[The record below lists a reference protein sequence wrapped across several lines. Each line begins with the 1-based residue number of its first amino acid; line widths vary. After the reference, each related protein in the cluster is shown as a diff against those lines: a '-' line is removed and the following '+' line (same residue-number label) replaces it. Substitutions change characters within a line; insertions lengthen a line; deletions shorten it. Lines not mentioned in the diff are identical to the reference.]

1 MRTFLPALCLSL
13 LPTVAPAW
21 IADNGLVVEKS
32 AGGFTVPYRGLSGP
46 RDFWCAAGDYVVEAL
61 GLPPD
66 TKIYRTS
73 SPPRRSG
80 QGISFSL
87 SPENAKKP
95 GIVLFSG
102 ERGVSAAHARAF
114 CNILRIERES

>member
-1 MRTFLPALCLSL
+1 MRHLLTAFLLAA
-13 LPTVAPAW
+13 LPTAAPAW
-21 IADNGLVVEKS
+21 LAQNGLVVEPS
-32 AGGFTVPYRGLSGP
+32 AGGFTVPYRGLSGA
-46 RDFWCAAGDYVVEAL
+46 RDFWCAAGDYVVREL
-61 GLPPD
+61 NLPPD
-66 TKIYRTS
+66 TMIFRTS

-102 ERGVSAAHARAF
+102 NRGVSAALAREF
-114 CNILRIERES
+114 CNDLPIEPD

>member
-1 MRTFLPALCLSL
+1 MRTVIAALCISVM
-13 LPTVAPAW
+13 PTVAPAW
-21 IADNGLVVEKS
+21 IAENGLVVERS
-32 AGGFTVPYRGLSGP
+32 AGGFTVPYRGLSGA
-46 RDFWCAAGDYVVEAL
+46 RDFWCAAGDYVVRSL

-87 SPENAKKP
+87 SPENAKRP
-95 GIVLFSG
+95 GIILFSG
-102 ERGVSAAHARAF
+102 ERGVTAAHARGF
-114 CNILRIERES
+114 CNILRLERGS

>member
-1 MRTFLPALCLSL
+1 MRRLSL
-13 LPTVAPAW
+13 VLVLMALPTAAPAW
-21 IADNGLVVEKS
+21 LAQNGLVVEPG
-32 AGGFTVPYRGLSGP
+32 AGGFTVPYRGLSGA
-46 RDFWCAAGDYVVEAL
+46 RDFWCAAGDYVVREL

-66 TKIYRTS
+66 TKIFRTS

-95 GIVLFSG
+95 GILLLSG
-102 ERGVSAAHARAF
+102 GRGVSAALAREF
-114 CNILRIERES
+114 CNELPIEPD